1 MTLIAVDWGTSALRG
16 ALLGEHGEVLEQCA
30 SAQGILNVPPGQ
42 FATVFRA
49 NFGHWLSTGTTLTLI
64 SGMAG
69 SQQGWVEAPY
79 CACPAGFEELGAK
92 LQWITGEGTTPVA
105 APVAIVP
112 GLSCEHNGIPDVMRG
127 EEIQVFGALQLLGL
141 HDATVVLPGTHS
153 KWVTVRGQ
161 RILHFRS
168 YMTGEVFALLR
179 QHSLLA
185 RTLPPLGPTPTS
197 KAEDAPPE
205 AEDTEAFDDGVIH
218 ALRSHSLLNTAFSTR
233 TLALFGRK
241 SPAALVSYLSGLVI
255 GEELRAQHPEP
266 GSEVIVIG
274 SAALTQRYAR
284 ALALCQVK
292 VRLIGAESTW
302 HGLWALSKK
311 LQTMGKPMQT
321 LA

>member
-16 ALLGEHGEVLEQCA
+16 ALLGEHGEVLDQCA
-30 SAQGILNVPPGQ
+30 SSQGILNVPPGQ
-42 FATVFRA
+42 FAAVFRA
-49 NFGHWLSTGTTLTLI
+49 NFGHWISENPTLTLI

-92 LQWITGEGTTPVA
+92 LKWINGE
-105 APVAIVP
+105 APQHHLAIVP
-112 GLSCEHNGIPDVMRG
+112 GLSCEHSGIPDVMRG

-141 HDATVVLPGTHS
+141 HDTTVVLPGTHS

-168 YMTGEVFALLR
+168 YMTGEIFALLR

-185 RTLPPLGPTPTS
+185 RTLPPLLPTPTS
-197 KAEDAPPE
+197 GAEDAPPE
-205 AEDTEAFDDGVIH
+205 TEDTAAFDDGVTH

-241 SPAALVSYLSGLVI
+241 SPTALVSYLSGLVI

-292 VRLIGAESTW
+292 VHRIGAESTW
-302 HGLWALSKK
+302 HGLWALSKT
-311 LQTMGKPMQT
+311 LQTMGKSMQT
-321 LA
+321 PA